1 MEVIIKALY
10 ELTER
15 PEVELSDLAGAL
27 GVVVMNDGYAESDS
41 VADLAA
47 LMEESTSSQG

>member
-10 ELTER
+10 ELAER

-27 GVVVMNDGYAESDS
+27 GVVVLDDGYAESDS

-47 LMEESTSSQG
+47 LMEESMSSQG

>member
-10 ELTER
+10 ELAER
-15 PEVELSDLAGAL
+15 PGVELSDLAGAL
-27 GVVVMNDGYAESDS
+27 GVVVLGDGYAESDS

-47 LMEESTSSQG
+47 LMEESSSSQG

>member
-1 MEVIIKALY
+1 MNAIIKALY
-10 ELTER
+10 ELAER

-27 GVVVMNDGYAESDS
+27 GVAVMGDGLAQSDS

>member
-1 MEVIIKALY
+1 MTKPIKALY
-10 ELTER
+10 ELAER

-27 GVVVMNDGYAESDS
+27 GVVVLDGGYAESDS

-47 LMEESTSSQG
+47 LMEESASSQG

>member
-1 MEVIIKALY
+1 MEVIIKSLY
-10 ELTER
+10 ELAER

-27 GVVVMNDGYAESDS
+27 GVVVMDDGLAQSDS

>member
-1 MEVIIKALY
+1 MGAIINALY
-10 ELTER
+10 ELAER

-27 GVVVMNDGYAESDS
+27 GVAVTDDGLAQSDS

>member
-10 ELTER
+10 ELAER

-27 GVVVMNDGYAESDS
+27 GVVVMNDGYAEPDS

>member
-1 MEVIIKALY
+1 MEVIIAALY
-10 ELTER
+10 ELAER

-27 GVVVMNDGYAESDS
+27 GVAVMDDGYAEPDS

>member
-1 MEVIIKALY
+1 VEPIIAALY
-10 ELTER
+10 ELAER

-27 GVVVMNDGYAESDS
+27 GVVVMDDGLAQSDS

>member
-1 MEVIIKALY
+1 MIIKALY
-10 ELTER
+10 ELAER

-27 GVVVMNDGYAESDS
+27 GVVVMDEGLAQSDS

>member
-1 MEVIIKALY
+1 MEVVIKALY
-10 ELTER
+10 ELAER

-27 GVVVMNDGYAESDS
+27 GVVVMDDGLAQSDS